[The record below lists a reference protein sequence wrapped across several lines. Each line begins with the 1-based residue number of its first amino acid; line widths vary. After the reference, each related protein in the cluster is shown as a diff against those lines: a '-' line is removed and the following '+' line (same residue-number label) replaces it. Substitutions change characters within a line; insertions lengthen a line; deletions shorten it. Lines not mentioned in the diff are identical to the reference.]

1 MYVSTNP
8 WKITATFQTVS
19 SSKEEYLALIEQ
31 LKAEVPSGSTQ
42 KRNKME
48 QNQLN
53 LIKSLEDRVEVI
65 DAELAVS
72 LNSVYIFLSV
82 TDRVVA
88 ACRPDKEENR
98 TTTGS
103 LCSG

>member
-1 MYVSTNP
+1 M
-8 WKITATFQTVS
+8 S

-31 LKAEVPSGSTQ
+31 LKAEIPSGSPQ

-53 LIKSLEDRVEVI
+53 LVKSLEDRVEVI

-72 LNSVYIFLSV
+72 FGPVYIFLSE

-88 ACRPDKEENR
+88 ACCPDKEENR
-98 TTTGS
+98 TAAS
-103 LCSG
+103 SICSG